1 MRRSEAIAV
10 LAKERDGAISV
21 AAMQAI
27 MAWHAAGQAEADHL
41 DALGCMGSASS
52 IGLGLALARPER
64 RVVVLDGDGCLLM
77 QLGSLITIA
86 AQRPENFYHVIF
98 ENGRYETSGNQAL
111 PGFGVFDLPKLALA
125 AGYRAAWS
133 IDDARELQEALPRIF
148 RAPGPTLI
156 RLAIAPDEP
165 VTPWP
170 RVTMNEQIRALR
182 SRFGVNDGLN
192 DDGGAAQ

>member
-1 MRRSEAIAV
+1 MMRRSEAIAA
-10 LAKERDGAISV
+10 LAHARNGALSV

-27 MAWHAAGQAEADHL
+27 MEWHAAGQAEADHI

-64 RVVVLDGDGCLLM
+64 KVLVLDGDGCLLM
-77 QLGSLITIA
+77 QLGSLVTIA
-86 AQRPENFYHVIF
+86 AQAPANFYHVIF

-111 PGFGVFDLPKLALA
+111 PGFGLFDLRQLALA

-133 IDDARELQEALPRIF
+133 IDEAAELRDALPRILGS
-148 RAPGPTLI
+148 PGPTLL

-170 RVTMNEQIRALR
+170 RVTMKEQIGALR
-182 SRFGVNDGLN
+182 ARFGVNDPH
-192 DDGGAAQ
+192 GAAP

>member
-1 MRRSEAIAV
+1 MMRRTEAIAA
-10 LAKERDGAISV
+10 LAQARDGALSV

-27 MAWHAAGQAEADHL
+27 MAWHAAGQAEFDHL

-64 RVVVLDGDGCLLM
+64 KVLVLDGDGCLLM
-77 QLGSLITIA
+77 QLGSLVTIA
-86 AQRPENFYHVIF
+86 AQAPANFYHVIF

-111 PGFGVFDLPKLALA
+111 PGFGLFDLRQLALA

-133 IDDARELQEALPRIF
+133 IDEVAELRDALPRILGS
-148 RAPGPTLI
+148 PGPTLL

-170 RVTMNEQIRALR
+170 RVTMKEQIEALR
-182 SRFGVNDGLN
+182 ARFGVNDAHGE
-192 DDGGAAQ
+192 AP